1 MNKQPIYSSSTI
13 QEKIMFRK
21 VLWSF
26 FALMMMV
33 LSLGL
38 VFLSAYLR
46 VPLDLFLIVSVF
58 SLLNIMVAGSL
69 LEQVAKW

>member
-1 MNKQPIYSSSTI
+1 
-13 QEKIMFRK
+13 MFRK

>member
-1 MNKQPIYSSSTI
+1 
-13 QEKIMFRK
+13 MFRK

-33 LSLGL
+33 FSLGL

-58 SLLNIMVAGSL
+58 SLLNIVVAGSL